1 MRKKIFTFILL
12 FCFIFSS
19 HIVYS
24 TEATENILQIYSESA
39 ILIDSKTGLV
49 LYSKN
54 ENDKRYP
61 ASTTKILTAILAIEN
76 CNLNDKVTVTNST
89 VSSIPAGY
97 STANL
102 LEGEILTVKEL
113 LSVFLVHSANDA
125 GYALAEHISGSIQNF
140 SVLMNKKAKSLGCK
154 NTNFTNP
161 SGLHD
166 ENHYTTAYDLSLI
179 AKYCMENSIFRKF
192 VSMKTCTIPATNKS
206 NIRTYK
212 NTNQLLN
219 KSSKYYLKDCIG
231 IKTGFTTEAQ
241 NCLISA
247 CLKDNLE
254 LISIV
259 LGSKSTPDGDSAR
272 YTDSIKLLDYGYSN
286 YNFKTIAKK
295 GDVIKTIEIKNGS
308 SETKS
313 LDIILEN
320 DLNLLT
326 QTSSKLPEP
335 DIKLNTILFAPIAKN
350 TVLGKAYYNVNGT
363 TYSVNLL
370 ASHDV
375 EENDML
381 IFILISSLA
390 SILLI
395 IFFVI
400 LFFELKKRKKRKE
413 KYDTEY

>member
-1 MRKKIFTFILL
+1 MEYYVKSVVPIIESNYDKFTTVERNIADFFIQNRKKVD
-12 FCFIFSS
+12 FS
-19 HIVYS
+19 Y
-24 TEATENILQIYSESA
+24 QMF
-39 ILIDSKTGLV
+39 
-49 LYSKN
+49 
-54 ENDKRYP
+54 DKIYP
-61 ASTTKILTAILAIEN
+61 ASTTKIMTAILTLEN
-76 CNLNDKVTVTNST
+76 CKLDELVTVSDNA
-89 VSSIPAGY
+89 VS
-97 STANL
+97 
-102 LEGEILTVKEL
+102 LESVPETYTRADIQAGEILTVENL
-113 LSVFLVHSANDA
+113 LNVLLIPSANDA
-125 GYALAEHISGSIQNF
+125 AIALAEHVSGSVSEF
-140 SVLMNKKAKSLGCK
+140 SNLMNKKAKELGCK

-219 KSSKYYLKDCIG
+219 ESSKYYLKDCIG

-286 YNFKTIAKK
+286 YSFKTIAKK

-375 EENDML
+375 KENDML